1 MQLSIDSNALDL
13 LLAHAASAAH
23 LVGHLDDPI
32 AAGPLAEHID
42 AIVHALT
49 ELLGN
54 PQTLADPDSSASRDH
69 VMCTRTSMLA
79 SGSRGAL

>member
-1 MQLSIDSNALDL
+1 MQLSIDRNALES

-23 LVGHLDDPI
+23 LVGHLDSPI

-54 PQTLADPDSSASRDH
+54 PHAHADPDCSAPRDRL
-69 VMCTRTSMLA
+69 VRTGRLMLTP
-79 SGSRGAL
+79 GSRGAL